1 MTLLEVDRKNR
12 RLLRIKAQIRRDRRA
27 YLEKWCRHC
36 PWKNEG
42 SPCVLPRCFR
52 PDPKKREEDI
62 HDKETV

>member
-1 MTLLEVDRKNR
+1 MTLLEVDQKNR
-12 RLLRIKAQIRRDRRA
+12 RRNRIVAQIRRERRE
-27 YLEKWCRHC
+27 YLEKWGRHC

-52 PDPKKREEDI
+52 PEPNKREEES

>member
-1 MTLLEVDRKNR
+1 MTLLEVDQKNR
-12 RLLRIKAQIRRDRRA
+12 RRNRIVAQIRRERRV
-27 YLEKWCRHC
+27 YLEKWCLHC

-52 PDPKKREEDI
+52 PEPNKREEES